1 LTNHHAEQSTGGVVF
16 NTKHVVMLIIICKK
30 PATKESSTKN
40 KMNDNKYVARNY
52 RKDICCK
59 QKMEKVA
66 KQKSIKLQLENP

>member
-52 RKDICCK
+52 RKEADF
-59 QKMEKVA
+59 A
-66 KQKSIKLQLENP
+66 KSHATAATYIHSH